1 MSDDVENEF
10 DTEDFDTDDFD
21 DGGFDDLN
29 DQKGTLGD
37 LWRNNP
43 LVKIGVI
50 LAAFAFL
57 VGGVILFGG
66 KSEQLPI
73 SRVLSKRDI
82 TEAPGT
88 AETTEAFR
96 LAVEEENSRRTEEAM
111 RQQES
116 AVPTPV
122 DPPKGTLPLQFE
134 EPDEEDPLE
143 RWRRMQEDR
152 IRQQQVEAQVTPDP
166 LEQAPPV
173 DTRTPAINALA
184 QAMSQQMESVL
195 SNQEIKGPILQSVA
209 TLSYLEALQEK
220 ERKRLEEALAARQ
233 AAQAASPEGEDINI
247 LLPAGTI
254 EYAQLITEANTDA
267 PGPVLA
273 QIVTGP
279 LKGGRLIGTFSTG
292 GAGLLTGNGG
302 GQSVGNTAATA
313 KYITLNFN
321 ALVLDGVDYAAN
333 GVAIDPETTLPGV
346 ITDIDHRYL
355 TRIVLPA
362 ASKFVTGLTSA
373 IADSGK
379 TTIVIKNSDGSTST
393 TTSGTNDNDQEVASG
408 IAEAGEALADILT
421 ETAGNTNPLL
431 RVRAGTPIGVL
442 FVTSVVDTPRLTQQ
456 RQQQQFQQQLQLNN
470 TGTTA
475 SPVSTG
481 TNVVAP

>member
-1 MSDDVENEF
+1 MSDDIENEF
-10 DTEDFDTDDFD
+10 DTEDFDIDDFD

-66 KSEQLPI
+66 KKDNLPV
-73 SRVLSKRDI
+73 SRVAASRDI

-111 RQQES
+111 RLSES
-116 AVPTPV
+116 SVPTPV

-134 EPDEEDPLE
+134 EPEEEDPLE

-152 IRQQQVEAQVTPDP
+152 IRQQQVASQIEPDP
-166 LEQAPPV
+166 LTAPPPV

-195 SNQEIKGPILQSVA
+195 SNQEIKGPILQTVA
-209 TLSYLEALQEK
+209 SMSYLEGLAEK
-220 ERKRLEEALAARQ
+220 ERQRLEAALAARQ
-233 AAQAASPEGEDINI
+233 LELEALGVTEDLNI
-247 LLPAGTI
+247 LIPAGTI
-254 EYAQLITEANTDA
+254 EYAQLITEANTDI
-267 PGPVLA
+267 PGPILA

-279 LKGGRLIGTFSTG
+279 LKGGRLIGTFSSTDSY
-292 GAGLLTGNGG
+292 L
-302 GQSVGNTAATA
+302 
-313 KYITLNFN
+313 TLNFN
-321 ALVLDGVDYAAN
+321 AIVLEGVDYAVN
-333 GVAIDPETTLPGV
+333 GIAIDPETTLPGV
-346 ITDIDHRYL
+346 VTDIDRRYFK
-355 TRIVLPA
+355 RIVLPMA
-362 ASKFVTGLTSA
+362 AEFVTGFTTA

-379 TTIVIKNSDGSTST
+379 TTINITNSDGTTST
-393 TTSGTNDNDQEVASG
+393 TTSGTNDKDQEVASG
-408 IAEAGEALADILT
+408 IAEAGEALADILD
-421 ETAGNTNPLL
+421 ESAGNTQALL

-442 FVTSVVDTPRLTQQ
+442 FVAPVVDTPQLI
-456 RQQQQFQQQLQLNN
+456 QQQQQQQR
-470 TGTTA
+470 A
-475 SPVSTG
+475 SDGSVTSPPV
-481 TNVVAP
+481 VKP